1 MHMSSQ
7 SNPVVG
13 ATTLVSADP
22 GKTPIEVGVELG
34 GTLEFRN
41 HSHEFPD
48 FEIEFE
54 KPGPPCTK
62 DKLTG
67 TIHDPIF
74 VHMPDTTA
82 DYYYHI
88 VYKKKDGTHKRD
100 QQKYLARSCPGCGK

>member
-1 MHMSSQ
+1 MARASCPGKFNLVTTQKVRMQMSSQ

-48 FEIEFE
+48 F
-54 KPGPPCTK
+54 
-62 DKLTG
+62 
-67 TIHDPIF
+67 
-74 VHMPDTTA
+74 
-82 DYYYHI
+82 
-88 VYKKKDGTHKRD
+88 
-100 QQKYLARSCPGCGK
+100 